1 MLNSVFV
8 PISSFPRKTRCRT
21 QGVVARH
28 PLCTGDQ
35 VSGGSATPGGAGQG
49 LPHLL
54 VARRESG
61 LRWHWALQQEETHQG
76 HLRAW

>member
-1 MLNSVFV
+1 MFLSL
-8 PISSFPRKTRCRT
+8 PFPERQDVVH
-21 QGVVARH
+21 QGVNARH